1 MHGGMA
7 LQAVMWRRKGQEAQA
22 TKEEVSKAL
31 DRERK
36 NVATLVQQLN
46 SAKAVEAKAIVS
58 TSQQISPQELAEVRG
73 VALIGLVEHL

>member
-1 MHGGMA
+1 
-7 LQAVMWRRKGQEAQA
+7 MWRRKGQEAQA

>member
-1 MHGGMA
+1 
-7 LQAVMWRRKGQEAQA
+7 MWRRKGQEAQA

-58 TSQQISPQELAEVRG
+58 TSQQISPQELAEVNG
-73 VALIGLVEHL
+73 VALISVVEHL

>member
-1 MHGGMA
+1 MA